1 MSNTSK
7 LLKWITFA
15 VEAFFAIPLIG
26 GGFILSYGW
35 TPLIAALILH
45 VIAIMSLLKDRRSII
60 GNGLGVIT
68 SLVGIIPIIGWIM
81 HAITALVLLIE
92 AISLQSKPR
101 Y

>member
-7 LLKWITFA
+7 LLKWVTCAI
-15 VEAFFAIPLIG
+15 EAFFAIPLIG

-35 TPLIAALILH
+35 TPLFVALILH
-45 VIAIMSLLKDRRSII
+45 VIAILSLLKDRGSII

-68 SLVGIIPIIGWIM
+68 SLVGIIPILGWIM
-81 HAITALVLLIE
+81 HAVTALVLLIE
-92 AISLQSKPR
+92 AITLRSKPR